1 MDNNWAQNSRKGV
14 KPAKKNQMDSNGCTQ
29 KLPIFANIASVFTEL
44 YGMHSWIRLLPM
56 DQEREWKLKTKPVQ
70 WCLEFTNGC
79 SKKTMYKMKWEGANT
94 TLGNIFC
101 PTANHEVTT
110 LDLHWSHHV
119 PTRKKNQVNIMR
131 YCKPWQG
138 RLRYTFFVKFIK
150 LKPHFEIQRTPCM
163 GCFVLPLC
171 PESFLYIT
179 RLVVFCSLVGFFLCL
194 NDVF

>member
-1 MDNNWAQNSRKGV
+1 
-14 KPAKKNQMDSNGCTQ
+14 
-29 KLPIFANIASVFTEL
+29 
-44 YGMHSWIRLLPM
+44 
-56 DQEREWKLKTKPVQ
+56 
-70 WCLEFTNGC
+70 
-79 SKKTMYKMKWEGANT
+79 MYKMRWEGANT
-94 TLGNIFC
+94 TLGNISC
-101 PTANHEVTT
+101 PSANHEVTT

-119 PTRKKNQVNIMR
+119 PPRKKNQVNIMR
-131 YCKPWQG
+131 HCKPWQD

-194 NDVF
+194 NDVFKEWVQMVLQMDFFFANLMIPITSVLINIQLQPRCTRLRRVYIRFTKCPEP